1 MTISTNPIQAHALTL
16 TRSHTRSV
24 CIRWDDAGKHV
35 MGDHTETWHAGEFEA
50 LICGD
55 RAFVRGW
62 TKTYPGAYS
71 CGAYWRATTASEAR
85 ATLAELEASG
95 YTRCEPMTRLIG
107 FVDFAGGP
115 VWHSWGEGANR
126 CGQFH
131 APAQLAPVI
140 ASFKHV
146 YSRETHTSTRELD
159 RVYTLRALTPGEPIH
174 EGAVNHQNWR
184 PYEAADALARGE
196 WTATDSMIAVDAWRG
211 ENTQR
216 EYLTLSVFPATSA
229 PA

>member
-1 MTISTNPIQAHALTL
+1 MSISTNPIQALALTL
-16 TRSHTRSV
+16 TRSHTGRV
-24 CIRWDDAGKHV
+24 CVRWDDAGKHV

-71 CGAYWRATTASEAR
+71 CGAYWRATTAGAAR
-85 ATLAELEASG
+85 ATLGELEASG
-95 YTRCEPMTRLIG
+95 YTSTEPKTRLLG
-107 FVDFAGGP
+107 FVDFAGGN

-126 CGQFH
+126 CGQFP

-140 ASFKHV
+140 ASFKH
-146 YSRETHTSTRELD
+146 SSTCELD

-174 EGAVNHQNWR
+174 DGAVNHRDWR

-196 WTATDSMIAVDAWRG
+196 WTATDPMIAVDAWRG
-211 ENTQR
+211 ETSQR
-216 EYLTLSVFPATSA
+216 EYLTLRVFEGSTS
-229 PA
+229 